1 MTQCVLMWFVHSLSI
16 FLGDLLFVMP
26 SISPNSFHI
35 CWIDSYDQAASNGA
49 ASRPRNH
56 IAPSFPSF
64 QPWKSIV
71 KGSQGTIRSLQRSWT
86 KEIEC
91 ESKCSQWKML
101 ERRWSQWRMDYQQK
115 SESRPSSPS
124 FKFQAL
130 IVNTEL
136 SSPPWG
142 PSFNLPENQP
152 RSHFWPVV
160 DRLGML
166 LFARRRMEIPTSPPF
181 QAAHRRVAMIQS
193 WCLIFSDCHS
203 PCPPIQGLHNL
214 ANIQPA
220 TAWNR

>member
-16 FLGDLLFVMP
+16 FLADLLFVIP

-35 CWIDSYDQAASNGA
+35 CWIDSCDQAASNGA
-49 ASRPRNH
+49 ASRPRNPVESH
-56 IAPSFPSF
+56 RSQLPIFPNNEF
-64 QPWKSIV
+64 DV

-91 ESKCSQWKML
+91 ETKCMMEDAGAKMI
-101 ERRWSQWRMDYQQK
+101 RRWRMDYQQK
-115 SESRPSSPS
+115 TESRRSSPS

-130 IVNTEL
+130 IVNAEL

-142 PSFNLPENQP
+142 PSLNLPENQP

-166 LFARRRMEIPTSPPF
+166 LFARRRMDFPTSPPF
-181 QAAHRRVAMIQS
+181 QAAHRRIQS

-203 PCPPIQGLHNL
+203 PCPPIQGLRNL

-220 TAWNR
+220 TAWNG

>member
-1 MTQCVLMWFVHSLSI
+1 ML
-16 FLGDLLFVMP
+16 
-26 SISPNSFHI
+26 
-35 CWIDSYDQAASNGA
+35 
-49 ASRPRNH
+49 R
-56 IAPSFPSF
+56 
-64 QPWKSIV
+64 KV
-71 KGSQGTIRSLQRSWT
+71 KVRSEACRDPERRKLNVKQNAW
-86 KEIEC
+86 
-91 ESKCSQWKML
+91 WKML
-101 ERRWSQWRMDYQQK
+101 ERRWFANGGWAINK
-115 SESRPSSPS
+115 SPNLAGLHQVSS
-124 FKFQAL
+124 FKPL